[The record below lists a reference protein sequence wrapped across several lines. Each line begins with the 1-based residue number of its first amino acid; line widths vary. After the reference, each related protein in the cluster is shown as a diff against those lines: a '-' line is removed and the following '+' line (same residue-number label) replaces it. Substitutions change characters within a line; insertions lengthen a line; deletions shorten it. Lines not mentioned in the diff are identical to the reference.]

1 MQLAEAL
8 GLSLDESS
16 KRTDLISSIQTHLDD
31 HEESLR
37 NQDRFKGL
45 FTRRKHRASQAT
57 PDSDDVYEG
66 VKATAD
72 DAADAVKKAG
82 RKSVS
87 SAKSTADDAVDA
99 TNKTMK
105 SGIQRAKEMLG
116 FDPKDIPLPDSPSA
130 ADVRR
135 TLRTAANTAED
146 VASTAL
152 EAAQPIAEDAGRK
165 LVQVKDQG
173 LKMWRETGR
182 REVGIAIRQGQ
193 EVSPPEGK
201 EAGLRAI

>member
-1 MQLAEAL
+1 M
-8 GLSLDESS
+8 
-16 KRTDLISSIQTHLDD
+16 KRTDLISSIQAHLDE

-45 FTRRKHRASQAT
+45 FTRRKRASQAT
-57 PDSDDVYEG
+57 PDSDDVFEG
-66 VKATAD
+66 AKAAAD
-72 DAADAVKKAG
+72 EATDAVKKAG
-82 RKSVS
+82 RKSVNA
-87 SAKSTADDAVDA
+87 AKPAVDDAVD
-99 TNKTMK
+99 TTSKSMK

-146 VASTAL
+146 VANTAL
-152 EAAQPIAEDAGRK
+152 EHAQPIAEDAGRK
-165 LVQVKDQG
+165 LVQVKDKG

-182 REVGIAIRQGQ
+182 REVGLAIRQGQ
-193 EVSPPEGK
+193 EVRCGALEDLSPYC
-201 EAGLRAI
+201 R